1 MKKKCWK
8 SELWDVNFLIPCHFF
23 YILRANIKFI
33 LQRLFLIAMESK
45 SLEFWLKPFWRN
57 PIINFE
63 SIWSLGIALNSH
75 AYKTDCGDQHGPE
88 CAPRSTVEISSGVD
102 FGLCALSDNS
112 VSAAAI
118 SRTAR
123 KIYLISTAAA
133 RHQHTSSEK
142 LSHML
147 LGPRGGC
154 ICLLVLSRCAALAM
168 RGSKSSR
175 RAAACD
181 D

>member
-1 MKKKCWK
+1 
-8 SELWDVNFLIPCHFF
+8 
-23 YILRANIKFI
+23 
-33 LQRLFLIAMESK
+33 MEHS
-45 SLEFWLKPFWRN
+45 
-57 PIINFE
+57 
-63 SIWSLGIALNSH
+63 
-75 AYKTDCGDQHGPE
+75 
-88 CAPRSTVEISSGVD
+88 VEISSGVD

-133 RHQHTSSEK
+133 RHQHASSEK

-154 ICLLVLSRCAALAM
+154 ICLLVLSRCAAGCAAQ
-168 RGSKSSR
+168 SR
-175 RAAACD
+175 RAAPLRVMIKRQANLQRKVLCRHALS
-181 D
+181 